1 MMAEEAEKLRLHKL
15 EEEERIRQHEKKVL
29 LIQVEADRI
38 RVQETSMSR
47 EMNDSVN
54 KPRNSGR
61 SPKLPVFC
69 DDKDDMDAY
78 LQRFERYAENE
89 GWEAGCY
96 GTYLGTLLSGKALK
110 VYSRLPA
117 SEARDYY
124 KLKEALLIHYQLT
137 QEDYRKKFHS
147 GTQTSME
154 TASQYLA
161 RLDNLFDNWI
171 RLSKIEESFEGLRE
185 LILIEIE
192 KFLHSCPR
200 ELALFIRERSPSDK
214 KQLLE
219 LAKIFTSARAAVGGR
234 TKPQQSTAIQR
245 PDRII
250 NLYLTDPIMNITGI
264 KILEEVCVTC
274 VDNPAMSNILSNWET
289 KKV

>member
-1 MMAEEAEKLRLHKL
+1 MENQSIMEIQQLADAGRLLNLAGEELHTFIRTEQALARDEIIRLREERKEDDKMMAAEAEKLRLHKL
-15 EEEERIRQHEKKVL
+15 EDEERIRQHEKEVL

-54 KPRNSGR
+54 RPRNSGR

-69 DDKDDMDAY
+69 DGKDDMDAY

-96 GTYLGTLLSGKALK
+96 GTYLGTLLSGKALE

-124 KLKEALLIHYQLT
+124 KLKDALLIHYQLT

-161 RLDNLFDNWI
+161 RLEFFLI
-171 RLSKIEESFEGLRE
+171 IGSVYQRSKNPLR
-185 LILIEIE
+185 
-192 KFLHSCPR
+192 
-200 ELALFIRERSPSDK
+200 D
-214 KQLLE
+214 
-219 LAKIFTSARAAVGGR
+219 
-234 TKPQQSTAIQR
+234 
-245 PDRII
+245 
-250 NLYLTDPIMNITGI
+250 
-264 KILEEVCVTC
+264 
-274 VDNPAMSNILSNWET
+274 
-289 KKV
+289 